1 MKGSTYLRP
10 GAGTPI
16 SSAGWTL
23 IWTLSLGQLISWGTL
38 YYSFAVYALPMERE
52 LGWSKTELNG
62 ALSLGL
68 LVNGLLA
75 LPVGAWIDRHGGRGI
90 MLVGSLAGGALL
102 LAWSATSD
110 LLTFY
115 VLWAALGAVLTT
127 VLYEPA
133 FAVLTANLGPQY
145 RRAITMM
152 TLVGGLASTVF
163 IPLTQWLID
172 GLGWRQ
178 SLIVLAACNLI
189 VCAGIHL
196 VFLKGT
202 KPGMVTASAA
212 VDSGPTPLH
221 SPLGRALR
229 AARFWGLA
237 VALSCYGLAFSALT
251 FHLIPLLA
259 ERGMDTGEIV
269 WLMALIGPM
278 QVAGRLLLLAAGPR
292 VTARQI
298 GRVAVSM
305 QPIAMLL
312 LILAPPT
319 TVWVAL
325 FAVFYGMSNGMMTIV
340 RGTIVP
346 EVLGRDGYA
355 TINGALAF
363 PATVLKA
370 VAPLAAAMLWALGN
384 GYAVVLWS
392 ILAIYGLCALS
403 LWLATDRS
411 ADEP

>member
-10 GAGTPI
+10 GAGMPI
-16 SSAGWTL
+16 SPAGWTL
-23 IWTLSLGQLISWGTL
+23 IWTLSLGQLISWGSL
-38 YYSFAVYALPMERE
+38 YYSFAVYALPMEQE
-52 LGWSKTELNG
+52 LGWSRTELNG

-68 LVNGLLA
+68 LVNGLFA

-90 MLVGSLAGGALL
+90 MLAGSVAGGVLL
-102 LAWSATSD
+102 LAWSETSS

-172 GLGWRQ
+172 ELGWRQ
-178 SLIVLAACNLI
+178 SLVILGAFNLI

-202 KPGMVTASAA
+202 KPGMATIDAA
-212 VDSGPTPLH
+212 ADPGLAPMR
-221 SPLGRALR
+221 SPFSRALKTG
-229 AARFWGLA
+229 RFWGLA
-237 VALSCYGLAFSALT
+237 ITLSCYGLAFSAIT
-251 FHLIPLLA
+251 FHLIPLLT
-259 ERGMDTGEIV
+259 ERGMSTGEIV

-278 QVAGRLLLLAAGPR
+278 QVVGRLLLLAAGPR
-292 VTARQI
+292 LTARQI
-298 GRVAVSM
+298 GRVAVAM

-312 LILAPPT
+312 LILAPAT
-319 TVWVAL
+319 TAWVAL

-346 EVLGRDGYA
+346 EVLGHEGYA

-363 PATVLKA
+363 PTTVLKA
-370 VAPLAAAMLWALGN
+370 VAPLAAAMLWSLGG
-384 GYAVVLWS
+384 GYVVVLWS
-392 ILAIYGLCALS
+392 ILAIYGLSALS
-403 LWLATDRS
+403 LWLATRRL
-411 ADEP
+411 AVVP

>member
-1 MKGSTYLRP
+1 MTESPYLRP
-10 GAGTPI
+10 GQGLQI
-16 SSAGWTL
+16 STAGWVL

-38 YYSFAVYALPMERE
+38 YYSFAVYALPMEQD

-68 LVNGLLA
+68 LVNGLFA
-75 LPVGAWIDRHGGRGI
+75 LPVGAWIDRHGGRWV
-90 MLVGSLAGGALL
+90 MLAGSLAGGALL
-102 LAWSATSD
+102 VVWSATSD
-110 LLTFY
+110 LVTFY
-115 VLWAALGAVLTT
+115 VLWAVMGVVLTT
-127 VLYEPA
+127 TLYEPA
-133 FAVLTANLGPQY
+133 FAVLTANLGPQF

-163 IPLTQWLID
+163 IPLTQFLID

-178 SLIVLAACNLI
+178 SLVVLAACNLI

-202 KPGMVTASAA
+202 KPGMATANAGAEPNAA
-212 VDSGPTPLH
+212 APRSPLH
-221 SPLGRALR
+221 RALR
-229 AARFWGLA
+229 DAKFWGLA
-237 VALSCYGLAFSALT
+237 IALSCYGLAFSAMT

-259 ERGMDTGEIV
+259 ERGMGTGEIV

-278 QVAGRLLLLAAGPR
+278 QVAGRLLLLVAGPR

-298 GRVAVSM
+298 GRVAVAM
-305 QPIAMLL
+305 QPVAVLL

-319 TVWVAL
+319 IAWVAL
-325 FAVFYGMSNGMMTIV
+325 FTVFYGMSNGMMTIV

-346 EVLGRDGYA
+346 EVLGREGYA

-392 ILAIYGLCALS
+392 VLAVYGLGALS
-403 LWLATDRS
+403 LWLATGRS
-411 ADEP
+411 AVES

>member
-1 MKGSTYLRP
+1 MTESPYLRS
-10 GAGTPI
+10 GQGLQI

-38 YYSFAVYALPMERE
+38 YYSFAVYALPMEQE

-68 LVNGLLA
+68 LVNGLFA
-75 LPVGAWIDRHGGRGI
+75 LPIGAWIDRHGGRGI
-90 MLVGSLAGGALL
+90 MLAGSVAGGVLL
-102 LAWSATSD
+102 LVWSATSD

-115 VLWAALGAVLTT
+115 ILWAAMGVVLTT
-127 VLYEPA
+127 TLYEPA
-133 FAVLTANLGPQY
+133 FAVLTANLGQQF

-163 IPLTQWLID
+163 IPLTQFLID

-178 SLIVLAACNLI
+178 SLVVLAACNLI

-202 KPGMVTASAA
+202 KPGMATANAGKES
-212 VDSGPTPLH
+212 DSIPQR
-221 SPLGRALR
+221 SPLSRALR
-229 AARFWGLA
+229 TARFWGLA
-237 VALSCYGLAFSALT
+237 IALSCYGLAFSAMT

-259 ERGMDTGEIV
+259 ERGMETGQIV

-298 GRVAVSM
+298 GRIAVAM

-319 TVWVAL
+319 MAWVAV

-346 EVLGRDGYA
+346 EVLGREGYA

-370 VAPLAAAMLWALGN
+370 VAPLAAAMLWALGD

-392 ILAIYGLCALS
+392 ILAIYGLCATS
-403 LWLATDRS
+403 LWIASGRS
-411 ADEP
+411 AAET